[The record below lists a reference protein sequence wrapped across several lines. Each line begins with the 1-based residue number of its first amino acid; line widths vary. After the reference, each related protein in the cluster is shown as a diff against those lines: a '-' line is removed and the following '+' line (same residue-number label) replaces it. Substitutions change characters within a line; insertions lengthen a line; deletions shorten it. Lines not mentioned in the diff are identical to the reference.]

1 MAARLIALPFR
12 PTINLQGGIEP
23 GAILEVYETGT
34 LTPVSIYSD
43 SGLTT
48 PLSNPLTANGAGV
61 FPPIYWDDATTIRI
75 ILKDASGTA
84 LPGGDVDPYI
94 ATAFEA
100 EAILEDAAEQ
110 ATAAGVQATA
120 AAASALA
127 AASSATAASTSATA
141 AAASAA
147 SAVLSPGTSGTVAD
161 FLTIGITPSL
171 AFGIEAGKH
180 FSPGQYVFIVR
191 TANVKFWMF
200 GQILSYNSGTGAMTV
215 DVEDTNGS
223 GTHFGWTV
231 SLSGP
236 PGSVGTIDINSGTT
250 GTLAIASGGTGS
262 TTAADARTALGLGT
276 IATQAA
282 SSVSITGGSITGITD
297 LAVADGGT
305 GASTAANA
313 RTNLGLGTIATQ
325 AANSVSLTG
334 GTISGMTSI
343 ADSAGN
349 VRNIV
354 KSGETSGTLTAASA
368 NGLVRAVGGVT
379 IPNSVFAANNSVMIV
394 NKSGGSITITQGSGL
409 TLTDTSG
416 ATGNRTLANHGVAT
430 VWFNTA
436 SDAIIFG
443 AGLS

>member
-34 LTPVSIYSD
+34 LTPVTIYSD

-48 PLSNPLTANGAGV
+48 PLPNPLTANGAGV
-61 FPPIYWDDATTIRI
+61 FPDVYYSDAEAVRL
-75 ILKDASGTA
+75 ILKTANGTV
-84 LPGGDVDPYI
+84 LQDSDPYT

-100 EAILEDAAEQ
+100 EAILEDA
-110 ATAAGVQATA
+110 TAQVAAASVQATA
-120 AAASALA
+120 AAASAVEA
-127 AASSATAASTSATA
+127 AASATAASISAEQA
-141 AAASAA
+141 EASAA
-147 SAVLSPGTSGTVAD
+147 TAVLSPGTSGTSSTSHDVGTGNKTFFFDSAKQFARGQFVVVA
-161 FLTIGITPSL
+161 
-171 AFGIEAGKH
+171 
-180 FSPGQYVFIVR
+180 
-191 TANVKFWMF
+191 ANADPTRWMF
-200 GQILSYNSGTGAMTV
+200 GQITNNAAGTIKV
-215 DVEDTNGS
+215 DVEVLANSLPLG
-223 GTHFGWTV
+223 GTFNSWTI

-236 PGSVGTIDINSGTT
+236 SGSIGVVDIVSSTSGTLT
-250 GTLAIASGGTGS
+250 VARGGTGATS
-262 TTAADARTALGLGT
+262 AADARTNLGLGT
-276 IATQAA
+276 MATQAA
-282 SSVSITGGSITGITD
+282 SSVSITGGSISGITD
-297 LAVADGGT
+297 LPVADGGT

-325 AANSVSLTG
+325 AASSVTLTG

-394 NKSGGSITITQGSGL
+394 NKSGGSITVTQGSGL